1 MEKRATIRNPTEGE
15 LLQLQ
20 QEVFATG
27 KPTESNRKFT
37 IAVVCVLL
45 YITTSANFWQLLAW
59 KKGQDM
65 QTRSLQEKRTLTAEE
80 AAKPIDLEAE
90 AVGMDDM

>member
-1 MEKRATIRNPTEGE
+1 MRERRSQWGKKIRRSFTKQRGISLTEAVEKRATIRNPTEGE

-45 YITTSANFWQLLAW
+45 YITTSANF
-59 KKGQDM
+59 
-65 QTRSLQEKRTLTAEE
+65 
-80 AAKPIDLEAE
+80 
-90 AVGMDDM
+90 